1 MGRVRGSIVI
11 GEVGKVVLKTIA
23 VAGVLTIVMVA
34 PNCAQLLKYVVPRT
48 SRKWYYINTVVQRCI
63 DKGLLKKKEKEGIGT
78 VVRLTPKGKTLLAQY
93 ELSSVIIKKPKKWDG
108 KYRIIIFD
116 IKEKRRRTRDMLRV
130 WLVHLGFVRLQQ
142 SVWVH
147 PYECQEIITLLKAY
161 FHIGKDILYI
171 TADSIEHDQWLREKF
186 NLT

>member
-63 DKGLLKKKEKEGIGT
+63 DKGLLKKKEKEGIDVRFCLDDT
-78 VVRLTPKGKTLLAQY
+78 VKSDSTN
-93 ELSSVIIKKPKKWDG
+93 INKKVG
-108 KYRIIIFD
+108 
-116 IKEKRRRTRDMLRV
+116 
-130 WLVHLGFVRLQQ
+130 
-142 SVWVH
+142 S
-147 PYECQEIITLLKAY
+147 
-161 FHIGKDILYI
+161 
-171 TADSIEHDQWLREKF
+171 DSYAARF
-186 NLT
+186 STN